1 MLALGEGLLQIGHVG
16 VVGGGE
22 ADRVD
27 VQVGEHLVIVGADL
41 FAPVF

>member
-16 VVGGGE
+16 VVGGE
-22 ADRVD
+22 ADRID